1 MRGYDIGGQ
10 IDMASGQYSGP
21 TLSTDSLGRSISS
34 GFAAGSQLGTAVNK
48 AGEKKKPSDPN
59 TPSRSPPPVGEDP
72 NDMGFPG
79 TVGPNNAR
87 GGRIKHTAGPR
98 IGKDDGLIPAQ
109 KGEYVVRK
117 SAVKKL
123 GTRVLNQVN
132 KGRLPQGKAGRGR

>member
-34 GFAAGSQLGTAVNK
+34 GFAAGSQLGKSVNTA
-48 AGEKKKPSDPN
+48 AEKKKPSDPN
-59 TPSRSPPPVGEDP
+59 TPSRSPPPIGEDP

-87 GGRIKHTAGPR
+87 GGRIKHTAGPK
-98 IGKDDGLIPAQ
+98 IGRDDGLIPAQ
-109 KGEYVVRK
+109 RGEYVIRK

-123 GTRVLNQVN
+123 GTKALGQVN
-132 KGRLPQGKAGRGR
+132 RGKLPAAKRGR

>member
-72 NDMGFPG
+72 NDYGY
-79 TVGPNNAR
+79 VGPGERMPSYRR
-87 GGRIKHTAGPR
+87 GGAIKRTSGPR

-109 KGEYVVRK
+109 RGEYVIRK

-123 GTRVLNQVN
+123 GTKALGQVN
-132 KGRLPQGKAGRGR
+132 RGKLPAAKRGR